1 MTMLNKSNPE
11 KQAEVLSLIETFSK
25 VSYHLDFIRDTESI
39 TLYNDTTDIKIT
51 IDSYDEF
58 IEDCAIDFFNKYTK

>member
-1 MTMLNKSNPE
+1 MLNKSNPE